1 MESSH
6 QFQLQLA
13 VDNYLQGLQAKGNYT
28 GEDLLELKSHLLD
41 EVADLRKES
50 LDEEEA
56 FLVARKRLGN
66 EHVLGEEFKKVN
78 GERFFNRDMFMVA
91 IGICTFLFF
100 FYFYQ
105 LIKREIV
112 DIAIYQSNNPGV
124 WGVVG
129 CLVDMLMAGGLVY
142 CVINL
147 KKCIHFFEKRFTHSP
162 VNFAAVFILLLVTV
176 YLLSQ
181 FGTNLFSQSGVL
193 SAEQIRN
200 KYTAFEVSGVWHSLI
215 TWLIPC
221 VWMVVILYAF
231 TKSYKQVNFLHYI
244 INKSGYIGLF
254 LLGVFWDALAAS
266 ARLLDALGDG
276 STPYSV
282 YAFGLVWFV
291 GMLLFNLRIEKKVFG
306 RNLAF
311 MLFGFVV
318 ELGAGIWINPALR
331 NGLPFSAYFIA
342 LIVGGAAGLVT
353 AQVFK
358 KRKLPHQA

>member
-1 MESSH
+1 MELSH

-13 VDNYLQGLQAKGNYT
+13 VDNYLQCLQAKGNYT

-41 EVADLRKES
+41 EVADLRKAS

-112 DIAIYQSNNPGV
+112 DIGIYQSNNPGT
-124 WGVVG
+124 WGMVSY
-129 CLVDMLMAGGLVY
+129 LVDILMAGGLVY
-142 CVINL
+142 CVLNL

-181 FGTNLFSQSGVL
+181 FGTNFFSQSGVL

-200 KYTAFEVSGVWHSLI
+200 KYSAFVVGGVWHSLI

-231 TKSYKQVNFLHYI
+231 TKSYKQVNFVRYI

-266 ARLLDALGDG
+266 ARLINTFGDDMFYSAL
-276 STPYSV
+276 V
-282 YAFGLVWFV
+282 FGFVWFA
-291 GMLLFNLRIEKKVFG
+291 GMLVFNLKIERKVFP

-311 MLFGFVV
+311 ILFGFVM

-331 NGLPFSAYFIA
+331 NGLPFSVYFIA

-353 AQVFK
+353 AEVIK
-358 KRKLPHQA
+358 KRKLPHHA